1 MRSNHFCPEL
11 HIWLFWNLKI
21 IIFSKK
27 YHSGKEIESLC
38 QKRWWWYFR
47 NYFSACYV
55 VWCCTLTRWS
65 AVISTSHWGTQALIP
80 LHFLCFSHPLTP
92 LYSTKPSL
100 AMLWTF
106 SLQHHSMSQLA
117 WPSYAYCAQRG
128 GKSSPCRWQAPSEL
142 SWCAFIYTKLYIPSA
157 DERGWSVEH
166 WHLFCSFTS
175 WVFTTWFTAK
185 LPFSLTIQCYL

>member
-1 MRSNHFCPEL
+1 MLCSLVLHSDQMECCHQHFTLRNPGSDTSSL
-11 HIWLFWNLKI
+11 SLF
-21 IIFSKK
+21 FSP
-27 YHSGKEIESLC
+27 S
-38 QKRWWWYFR
+38 
-47 NYFSACYV
+47 
-55 VWCCTLTRWS
+55 
-65 AVISTSHWGTQALIP
+65 
-80 LHFLCFSHPLTP
+80 TP

-142 SWCAFIYTKLYIPSA
+142 SWCVFIYTKLYIPSA

>member
-1 MRSNHFCPEL
+1 MER
-11 HIWLFWNLKI
+11 
-21 IIFSKK
+21 
-27 YHSGKEIESLC
+27 
-38 QKRWWWYFR
+38 KRWWWFR
-47 NYFSACYV
+47 NYFSACHV
-55 VWCCTLTRWS
+55 VRCCTLTRWS
-65 AVISTSHWGTQALIP
+65 AVISTSQWGTQALIP

-142 SWCAFIYTKLYIPSA
+142 SWCAFIYTKLCIPSA

-166 WHLFCSFTS
+166 WHLFCVFTS

-185 LPFSLTIQCYL
+185 LPFSLTVQCYL